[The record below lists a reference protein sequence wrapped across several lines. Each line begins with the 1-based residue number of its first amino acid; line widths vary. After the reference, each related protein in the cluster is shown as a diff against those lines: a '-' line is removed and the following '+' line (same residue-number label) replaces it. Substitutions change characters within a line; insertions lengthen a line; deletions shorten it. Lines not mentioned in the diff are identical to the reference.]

1 MFKSISIPAK
11 KRKDFFKNRTVK
23 EDDVSKAIEKFLD
36 VFFKKEKKMFKN
48 DMTTN
53 IFGNS
58 LIINTGNKIMAN
70 ELVVKSRELMLVLK
84 NKNLLFDKI
93 IIK

>member
-23 EDDVSKAIEKFLD
+23 EDDVSIAVEEFLD
-36 VFFKKEKKMFKN
+36 VYFKKEKKMFKEN
-48 DMTTN
+48 MITN
-53 IFGNS
+53 ISGNN
-58 LIINTGNKIMAN
+58 LIINTGNKIIAN
-70 ELVVKSRELMLVLK
+70 ELAVKSRELASILK
-84 NKNLLFDKI
+84 NENLLFDRI